1 MLLIWLNNLGMG
13 ASEAS
18 GPTAL
23 FLPYTFTTT
32 LLPSAE
38 SSDPFGIDPGQT
50 TLITTGLDTG
60 P

>member
-13 ASEAS
+13 ANQPS
-18 GPTAL
+18 GPTVL
-23 FLPYTFTTT
+23 FLPYMFTTT
-32 LLPSAE
+32 LLAGQDT
-38 SSDPFGIDPGQT
+38 DPFGIDPGQT